1 MTALFKLI
9 EALENHLNA
18 KLSVPSLTIGVEEPF
33 RIQDLPAVTIS
44 LTQLVNPSR
53 GLGAHR
59 QLQRGAL
66 AERTT
71 VNLTDP
77 VLPDDATVSVLSPDR
92 LTLTLFHGSLV
103 DADGSATPLQG
114 SDIQVERNDVPFTLV
129 SESPQA
135 GEFTVNSAVGQLT
148 FGEALPADG
157 LLEAE
162 YFIGQWERQIQQL
175 RGLLQIDSVDRQ
187 SADAKSLSDLV
198 YDALV
203 NQEIEG
209 LRELEVVS
217 MGLVTRFGTT
227 RPRMQKRTQEWE
239 FDYETIVELPDAS
252 GGIID
257 RVKLLSSQDGLG
269 LEEEDITLE

>member
-9 EALENHLNA
+9 DALESHLNSE
-18 KLSVPSLTIGVEEPF
+18 LSVPSLTIGVEEPF
-33 RIQDLPAVTIS
+33 RVQDLPAVTIS

-71 VNLTDP
+71 VNLSDP
-77 VLPDDATVSVLSPDR
+77 VLPDDTTVSVLSPDR

-103 DADGSATPLQG
+103 DAEGSATPLQG
-114 SDIQVERNDVPFTLV
+114 SDIQVERNGVPFTLV
-129 SESPQA
+129 SESPEA

-148 FGEALPADG
+148 FSEALPADG

-217 MGLVTRFGTT
+217 MGLVRRFGTT
-227 RPRMQKRTQEWE
+227 RPRMQKRSQEWE
-239 FDYETIVELPDAS
+239 FDYETIVELPDAA

>member
-1 MTALFKLI
+1 MNALSNLI
-9 EALENHLNA
+9 EALEDHLNSELA
-18 KLSVPSLTIGVEEPF
+18 VPSLTVGVEEPF
-33 RIQDLPAVTIS
+33 RVGDLPAITIS
-44 LTQLVNPSR
+44 LAQLVNPSR

-59 QLQRGAL
+59 QVQRGAL
-66 AERTT
+66 AARTE
-71 VNLTDP
+71 VNLSDP
-77 VLPDDATVSVLSPDR
+77 VLPDDATVVVLSPDR

-103 DADGSATPLQG
+103 DAEGSATPLQG
-114 SDIQVERNDVPFTLV
+114 SDIQVERNGVAFTLV
-129 SESPQA
+129 SESPTA
-135 GEFTVNSAVGQLT
+135 GEFTVNSAVGQLI

-162 YFIGQWERQIQQL
+162 YFIGQWERQIHQL
-175 RGLLQIDSVDRQ
+175 RGSIVFDSVDRQ
-187 SADAKSLSDLV
+187 SADAKSLSDSV
-198 YDALV
+198 YVALL

-217 MGLVTRFGTT
+217 MGPVTRFGTT
-227 RPRMQKRTQEWE
+227 QPRMQIRTQEWE

-257 RVKLLSSQDGLG
+257 RVRLLSSQDGSG